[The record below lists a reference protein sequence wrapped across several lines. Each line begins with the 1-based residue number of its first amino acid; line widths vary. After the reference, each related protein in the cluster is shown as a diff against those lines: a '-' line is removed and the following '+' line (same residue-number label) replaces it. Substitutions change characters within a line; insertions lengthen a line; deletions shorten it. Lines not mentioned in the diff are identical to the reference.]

1 MINLL
6 RQLIK
11 PRYES
16 LNRIEIISENLL
28 FNYNFL
34 QSLKPEAQIWPV
46 LKSNAY
52 GHGLKEVCQILNR
65 SQARMVV
72 VDSFPEAQIV
82 YSNFKGRVL
91 ILGEMTLGTYKYCN
105 FNRTEFCVYNLETVK
120 YLAQHHPGTKIH
132 LFLNTGMNREGIK
145 DVKAFYGASKEY
157 LSRLNVA
164 GICSHLAASGPKT
177 EEQENRFLSM
187 VEYLKEQG
195 INPKCLHLGNSLGF
209 FTAKDQT
216 ANTFRIG
223 LSFYGYGDK
232 RLRPALRV
240 YSKIVALQDL
250 EPGETV
256 SYGIDYVVKEKTRAA
271 VIPFGYFEGL
281 DRRLGVSQV
290 RFNLQGRELK
300 IAGRV
305 SMNLTVLDI
314 GDTSAQIG
322 QEVEIISNQS
332 GAINSVENI
341 AQAIDTISY
350 EVLVKL
356 QSNIRRVII

>member
-16 LNRIEIISENLL
+16 LNRIEIVASNLL
-28 FNYNFL
+28 FNYDFL
-34 QSLKPEAQIWPV
+34 QSLKPQSQIWPV

-91 ILGEMTLGTYKYCN
+91 ILGEMPLGTYKYCN
-105 FNRTEFCVYNLETVK
+105 FNRTEFCVYNLDTIK
-120 YLAQHHPGTKIH
+120 YLAQNHPGAKIH

-145 DVKAFYGASKEY
+145 DIKSFYEAGRES
-157 LSRLNVA
+157 LSRLQIS

-177 EEQENRFLSM
+177 DEQENKFLSM
-187 VEYLKEQG
+187 VSYLKEQG
-195 INPKCLHLGNSLGF
+195 INPRYLHLSNSLGF
-209 FTAKDQT
+209 FTAQNKL

-223 LSFYGYGDK
+223 LSFYGYGDE
-232 RLRPALRV
+232 RLKPALRV

-256 SYGIDYVVKEKTRAA
+256 SYGTDYVVQKKTRAA

-281 DRRLGVSQV
+281 DRRLGPSQI
-290 RFNLQGRELK
+290 RFKLQGREVK
-300 IAGRV
+300 IAGRI

-314 GDTSAQIG
+314 GDIPAAVG
-322 QEVEIISNQS
+322 QEVELISNECQ
-332 GAINSVENI
+332 ALNSVESI
-341 AQAIDTISY
+341 AQAIDTIPY
-350 EVLVKL
+350 EVLVRL
-356 QSNIRRVII
+356 QANIRRVIV

>member
-11 PRYES
+11 PRYDS
-16 LNRIEIISENLL
+16 LNRIELIADNLI

-34 QSLKPEAQIWPV
+34 QSLKPQAQIWPV

-65 SQARMVV
+65 SQARMVI

-91 ILGEMTLGTYKYCN
+91 ILGEMTFGTYKYCN
-105 FNRTEFCVYNLETVK
+105 FNRTEFCVYNLETIK
-120 YLAQHHPGTKIH
+120 YLAQNHPGTKIH

-145 DVKAFYGASKEY
+145 DVKAFYEASQDY
-157 LSRLNVA
+157 LSRLNIV

-177 EEQENRFLSM
+177 DEQENKFLSM
-187 VEYLKEQG
+187 VNYLKEQG
-195 INPKCLHLGNSLGF
+195 IQPKYIHLSNSLGF
-209 FTAKDQT
+209 FTAKNQIS
-216 ANTFRIG
+216 NTFRIG

-232 RLRPALRV
+232 RLKPALRV

-256 SYGIDYVVKEKTRAA
+256 SYGTDYVVEEKTRAA
-271 VIPFGYFEGL
+271 VVPFGYFEGL
-281 DRRLGVSQV
+281 DRRLGASQV
-290 RFNLQGRELK
+290 RFRLQGQTVK

-314 GDTSAQIG
+314 KDIPVKIG
-322 QEVEIISNQS
+322 QEVEIISDQN
-332 GAINSVENI
+332 GATNSVENI
-341 AQAIDTISY
+341 AQEIGTISY